1 MKITDSAVRR
11 RLATSAIALALT
23 VLGLYGLWRLP
34 VNFLPDMTYPM
45 VKLNIFWSGA
55 TPEEIERSLA
65 DPIERQMMTVDGLDF
80 LESSSIEGMYS
91 LIANFGYGVD
101 IDVAYQ
107 DATAALAR
115 VARRLPRDIDPPVIF
130 KADPSQIPILQLTVR
145 SDRWDLVQLRTWTEE
160 WLQDQILS
168 VSGVA
173 GTEIVGGLQ
182 REIRVHLRPDA
193 LEKYGLTISTV
204 LKRLREENIEQFG
217 GRMTVGPQEII
228 ARTLGEYASLDD
240 IRNLVLLR
248 EGAAKVFLRDV
259 AEVVDAHREA
269 RVITRLDRQPAVKLS
284 VLKQADANTVEVARA
299 VEKRLVE
306 LKAGLPAG
314 VELGMV
320 ENQGSYV
327 TDALKGVQTAA
338 VEAAILVVLIVWL
351 FLGSWRPVVVIAVAL
366 PLILVMNFGLMQLA
380 GFSLNIFS
388 LGGLV
393 IAIGVLVDNSILVIE
408 AISRRRE
415 ERPEQPIN
423 ALVVQA
429 TADIGP
435 AVIASTLAFLA
446 LFVPFLLVPG
456 LVSLMFRELIL
467 VIAGIVLISLAT
479 AVTLTPM
486 LTATMLGGAK
496 EGQGKSRFERFF
508 DRVTEVY
515 GRGLERVLDHRY
527 WVLAVFIGAAVA
539 GGFAM
544 VKLGSEFLPQ
554 MDDGRILV
562 KVKLPTGAALAET
575 DRVLRDI
582 EQRIGGDPRIDSLF
596 AMAGGKAV
604 GTVTFEI
611 ANEGELNLQLTPPE
625 ARGIS
630 TQNYL
635 AELRPIVAQVPA
647 PGGKVT
653 IAQTKVK
660 GLRKLGDADIEV
672 KIQGAEITAL
682 FDLARQIAQ
691 TMNGLQHFTNV
702 YVAMDLSKP
711 EYQVKVD
718 RARAAELGVS
728 ATEVADSLRT
738 LVAGTVATRWREG
751 DTDYDIRV
759 MVPEARV
766 SQRGDLENL
775 RINTAQGGAVRLIDL
790 AQVRAATGPVEI
802 VREDQVKTVI
812 VRGDATGVSVGDAL
826 TELQAAMA
834 QAKVPPGY
842 QLSYGG
848 QAQMMSEMARDVLMI
863 LGFAVFFS
871 FIVLAVQF
879 DSLKLPTLILG
890 SVPFCLAGSAGLL
903 LLTGKPL
910 GATVVIGVLV
920 VLAAV
925 VNAGVLLF
933 TYARVLQD
941 EERASVRDAI
951 LKAAMLRLRPRI
963 MVTTAILVGLVPLAL
978 ALEAGG
984 DMLQPMAIAA
994 IGGLLM
1000 ENVVSL
1006 FLMPALYLMAN
1017 RETEAGEMTHRTCD
1031 EQVLAAPP
1039 TTRLIEDEK

>member
-1 MKITDSAVRR
+1 
-11 RLATSAIALALT
+11 
-23 VLGLYGLWRLP
+23 
-34 VNFLPDMTYPM
+34 MTYPM
-45 VKLNIFWSGA
+45 VKLNIYWSGA

-65 DPIERQMMTVDGLDF
+65 DPIERQMMTVDGLDY

-101 IDVAYQ
+101 INIAYQ

-115 VARRLPRDIDPPVIF
+115 VARKLPKDIDPPVIF

-145 SDRWDLVQLRTWTEE
+145 SDRLDLVKLRTWTDE

-168 VSGVA
+168 VPGVA

-182 REIRVHLRPDA
+182 REIRVHLKPDA
-193 LEKYGLTISTV
+193 LEKYGLTISAV
-204 LKRLREENIEQFG
+204 LKRLREENVQQFG
-217 GRMTVGPQEII
+217 GRVTVGPQEII
-228 ARTLGEYASLDD
+228 ARTMGEYASLED
-240 IRNLVLLR
+240 IRNVVLLR
-248 EGAAKVFLRDV
+248 DGAARVYLRDV
-259 AEVVDAHREA
+259 AEVVDSHREA

-299 VEKRLVE
+299 VNKRLDE
-306 LKAGLPAG
+306 LKSGLPQG
-314 VELGMV
+314 ISLGMV
-320 ENQGSYV
+320 ENQGTYV

-338 VEAAILVVLIVWL
+338 AEAAVLVVLIVWL
-351 FLGSWRPVVVIAVAL
+351 FLGSWRQVVVIAVAL
-366 PLILVMNFGLMQLA
+366 PLILIMNFGLMQLA

-408 AISRRRE
+408 AISRQRE
-415 ERPEQPIN
+415 EHPEQPIN
-423 ALVVQA
+423 ELVTTA

-435 AVIASTLAFLA
+435 AVVASTLAFLA

-456 LVSLMFRELIL
+456 LVSLLFKELIL

-486 LTATMLGGAK
+486 LTAVLLGSAAK
-496 EGQGKSRFERFF
+496 IQAKGRFEALF
-508 DRVTEVY
+508 DRITLTY
-515 GRGLERVLDHRY
+515 GRWLERVLDYRY
-527 WVLAVFIGAAVA
+527 PALAVFIAAALA
-539 GGFAM
+539 GGFATT
-544 VKLGSEFLPQ
+544 KLGSEFLPQ
-554 MDDGRILV
+554 MDDGRILI
-562 KVKLPTGAALAET
+562 KVKLPTGASLAET

-582 EQRIGGDPRIDSLF
+582 EQRIGDDKRIESLF

-611 ANEGELNLQLTPPE
+611 ANEGEINIQLLPRA

-630 TQNYL
+630 TEDYI
-635 AELRPIVAQVPA
+635 AELRPIVAKVPA

-653 IAQTKVK
+653 VAQTKVK
-660 GLRKLGDADIEV
+660 GMRKLGDADIEV
-672 KIQGAEITAL
+672 KIKGADMAQL
-682 FDLARQIAQ
+682 FDLARNIAK
-691 TMNGLQHFTNV
+691 TMNELKHFTNV

-718 RARAAELGVS
+718 RARAAEMGVS
-728 ATEVADSLRT
+728 VADVADTLRT
-738 LVAGTVATRWREG
+738 LVSGTVATRLREG
-751 DTDYDIRV
+751 NYDYDIRV
-759 MVPEARV
+759 MMPETRV
-766 SQRGDLENL
+766 SNRADLENL
-775 RINTAQGGAVRLIDL
+775 SIATALGGSVRLIDL
-790 AQVRAATGPVEI
+790 AQVRPATGPVEI
-802 VREDQVKTVI
+802 VREDQVREVI
-812 VRGDATGVSVGDAL
+812 VRGDAAGASVGEAL
-826 TELQAAMA
+826 AELQAAL
-834 QAKVPPGY
+834 AKEAVPPGY

-848 QAQMMSEMARDVLMI
+848 QAQMMSEMTRAVLLI
-863 LGFAVFFS
+863 LVFAVFFS

-879 DSLKLPTLILG
+879 NSVKLPALILG

-910 GATVVIGVLV
+910 GATVIIGVLV

-941 EERASVRDAI
+941 EEHIPVRDAI
-951 LKAAMLRLRPRI
+951 LKAAKLRLRPRI
-963 MVTTAILVGLVPLAL
+963 MVTTAILIGLVPLAL

-1000 ENVVSL
+1000 ENFVSL

-1017 RETEAGEMTHRTCD
+1017 PAKAAKG
-1031 EQVLAAPP
+1031 VLQ
-1039 TTRLIEDEK
+1039 

>member
-1 MKITDSAVRR
+1 MKITDSSVRR
-11 RLATSAIALALT
+11 RLATSAIVLALT
-23 VLGLYGLWRLP
+23 VLGMYGLWRLP
-34 VNFLPDMTYPM
+34 VNFLPEMTYPM
-45 VKLNIFWSGA
+45 VKLNIYWSGA

-65 DPIERQMMTVDGLDF
+65 DPIERQMMTVDGLDY

-115 VARRLPRDIDPPVIF
+115 VARKLPKDIEPPVIF

-145 SDRWDLVQLRTWTEE
+145 SDRWDLVQLRTWTDE

-168 VSGVA
+168 VPGVA

-182 REIRVHLRPDA
+182 REIRVHLKPDA
-193 LEKYGLTISTV
+193 LEKYGLTISAV
-204 LKRLREENIEQFG
+204 LRRLREENIEQFG

-228 ARTLGEYASLDD
+228 ARTMGEFASLDD
-240 IRNLVLLR
+240 IRNIVLLR
-248 EGAAKVFLRDV
+248 DGAAKVFLRDV
-259 AEVVDAHREA
+259 AEVVDSHREA

-284 VLKQADANTVEVARA
+284 VLKQADANTVEVSRA
-299 VEKRLVE
+299 VEKRLAE
-306 LKAGLPAG
+306 LTSGLPQG
-314 VELGMV
+314 VALGMV
-320 ENQGSYV
+320 ENQGTYV
-327 TDALKGVQTAA
+327 VDALKGVQIAA

-351 FLGSWRPVVVIAVAL
+351 FLGSWRQVVVIAVAL
-366 PLILVMNFGLMQLA
+366 PLILIVNFGLMQLA

-415 ERPEQPIN
+415 EHPEQPIN
-423 ALVVQA
+423 ELVIAA

-435 AVIASTLAFLA
+435 AVVASTLAFLA

-456 LVSLMFRELIL
+456 LVSLLFRELIL

-479 AVTLTPM
+479 AVSLTPM
-486 LTATMLGGAK
+486 LTAALLGGVAK
-496 EGQGKSRFERFF
+496 VRAKGRFEAIFE
-508 DRVTEVY
+508 RVTEGY
-515 GRGLERVLDHRY
+515 GRWLARLLDYRY
-527 WVLAVFIGAAVA
+527 LVLAGFIVAAVA
-539 GGFAM
+539 GGFVM
-544 VKLGSEFLPQ
+544 VRLGSEFLPQ

-582 EQRIGGDPRIDSLF
+582 EQRIGGDKRIESLF

-611 ANEGELNLQLTPPE
+611 ANEGEINIQLLPREKRT
-625 ARGIS
+625 IS
-630 TQNYL
+630 TREYI
-635 AELRPIVAQVPA
+635 AELRPIVAKVPA

-653 IAQTKVK
+653 VAQTKVK

-672 KIQGAEITAL
+672 KIQGAEITQL
-682 FDLARQIAQ
+682 FDLARKIAQ
-691 TMNGLQHFTNV
+691 TMNGLKHFTNV

-718 RARAAELGVS
+718 RARAAEMGVS
-728 ATEVADSLRT
+728 VVDVADTLRT
-738 LVAGTVATRWREG
+738 LVSGTVATRLREG
-751 DTDYDIRV
+751 DYDYDIRV
-759 MVPEARV
+759 MVPETQVGNRT
-766 SQRGDLENL
+766 DLENV
-775 RINTAQGGAVRLIDL
+775 RISTAQGSSVRLIDL
-790 AQVRAATGPVEI
+790 AQVLPATGPVEI
-802 VREDQVKTVI
+802 VREDQVKMVI
-812 VRGDATGVSVGDAL
+812 VRGDASGVSVGEAL
-826 TELQAAMA
+826 TELRTAMA
-834 QAKVPPGY
+834 KESVPSGY

-848 QAQMMSEMARDVLMI
+848 QAQMMSEMTQSVLLI
-863 LGFAVFFS
+863 LAFALFFS

-879 DSLKLPTLILG
+879 NSVKLPALILG

-910 GATVVIGVLV
+910 GATVIIGVLV

-941 EERASVRDAI
+941 EERIPVRDAI
-951 LKAAMLRLRPRI
+951 LKAAKLRLRPRI
-963 MVTTAILVGLVPLAL
+963 MVTTAILIGLVPLAL

-1000 ENVVSL
+1000 ENFVSL
-1006 FLMPALYLMAN
+1006 FLMPVMYVMAD
-1017 RETEAGEMTHRTCD
+1017 REQGR
-1031 EQVLAAPP
+1031 P
-1039 TTRLIEDEK
+1039 

>member
-1 MKITDSAVRR
+1 MKITDSSVRR
-11 RLATSAIALALT
+11 RLATSAIVLALT
-23 VLGLYGLWRLP
+23 VLGMYGLWRLP
-34 VNFLPDMTYPM
+34 VNFLPEMTYPM
-45 VKLNIFWSGA
+45 VKLNIYWSGA

-65 DPIERQMMTVDGLDF
+65 DPIERQMMTVDGLDY

-115 VARRLPRDIDPPVIF
+115 VARKLPKDIEPPVIF

-145 SDRWDLVQLRTWTEE
+145 SDRWDLVQLRTWTDE

-168 VSGVA
+168 VPGVA

-182 REIRVHLRPDA
+182 REIRVHLKPDA
-193 LEKYGLTISTV
+193 LEKYGLTISAV
-204 LKRLREENIEQFG
+204 LRRLREENIEQFG

-228 ARTLGEYASLDD
+228 ARTMGEFASLDD
-240 IRNLVLLR
+240 IRNIVLLR
-248 EGAAKVFLRDV
+248 DGAAKVFLRDV
-259 AEVVDAHREA
+259 AEVVDSHREA

-284 VLKQADANTVEVARA
+284 VLKQADANTVEVSRA
-299 VEKRLVE
+299 VEKRLAE
-306 LKAGLPAG
+306 LKSGLPQG
-314 VELGMV
+314 VALGTV
-320 ENQGSYV
+320 ENQGTYV
-327 TDALKGVQTAA
+327 VDALKGVQIAA

-351 FLGSWRPVVVIAVAL
+351 FLGSWRQVVVIAVAL
-366 PLILVMNFGLMQLA
+366 PLILIVNFGLMQLA

-415 ERPEQPIN
+415 EHPEQPIN
-423 ALVVQA
+423 ELVIAA

-435 AVIASTLAFLA
+435 AVVASTLAFLA

-456 LVSLMFRELIL
+456 LVSLLFRELIL

-479 AVTLTPM
+479 AVSLTPM
-486 LTATMLGGAK
+486 LTAALLGGVAK
-496 EGQGKSRFERFF
+496 VRAKGRFEAIFE
-508 DRVTEVY
+508 RVTEGY
-515 GRGLERVLDHRY
+515 GRWLARLLDYRY
-527 WVLAVFIGAAVA
+527 LVLAGFIVAAVA
-539 GGFAM
+539 GGFVM
-544 VKLGSEFLPQ
+544 VRLGSEFLPQ

-582 EQRIGGDPRIDSLF
+582 EQRIGGDKRIESLF

-611 ANEGELNLQLTPPE
+611 ANEGEINIQLLPREKRT
-625 ARGIS
+625 IS
-630 TQNYL
+630 TREYI
-635 AELRPIVAQVPA
+635 AELRPIVAKVPA

-653 IAQTKVK
+653 VAQTKVK

-672 KIQGAEITAL
+672 KIQGAEITQL
-682 FDLARQIAQ
+682 FDLARKIAQ
-691 TMNGLQHFTNV
+691 TMNGLKHFTNV

-718 RARAAELGVS
+718 RARAAEMGVS
-728 ATEVADSLRT
+728 VVDVADTLRT
-738 LVAGTVATRWREG
+738 LVSGTVATRLREG
-751 DTDYDIRV
+751 DYDYDIRV
-759 MVPEARV
+759 MVPEAQVGNRT
-766 SQRGDLENL
+766 DLENV
-775 RINTAQGGAVRLIDL
+775 RISTAQGSSVRLIDL
-790 AQVRAATGPVEI
+790 AQVLPATGPVEI
-802 VREDQVKTVI
+802 VREDQVKMVI
-812 VRGDATGVSVGDAL
+812 VRGDASGVSVGEAL
-826 TELQAAMA
+826 TELRTAMA
-834 QAKVPPGY
+834 KESVPSGY

-848 QAQMMSEMARDVLMI
+848 QAQMMSEMTQSVLLI
-863 LGFAVFFS
+863 LAFALFFS

-879 DSLKLPTLILG
+879 NSVKLPALILG

-910 GATVVIGVLV
+910 GATVIIGVLV

-941 EERASVRDAI
+941 EERIPVRDAI
-951 LKAAMLRLRPRI
+951 LKAAKLRLRPRI
-963 MVTTAILVGLVPLAL
+963 MVTTAILIGLVPLAL

-1000 ENVVSL
+1000 ENFVSL
-1006 FLMPALYLMAN
+1006 FLMPVMYVMAD
-1017 RETEAGEMTHRTCD
+1017 REQGR
-1031 EQVLAAPP
+1031 P
-1039 TTRLIEDEK
+1039 

>member
-1 MKITDSAVRR
+1 MKITDYSVRR
-11 RLATSAIALALT
+11 RLATGAIVLALA

-45 VKLNIFWSGA
+45 VKLNIFWPGA
-55 TPEEIERSLA
+55 TPEEIERGIA
-65 DPIERQMMTVDGLDF
+65 DPIERQMMTVDGLDY

-107 DATAALAR
+107 DAAASLAR
-115 VARRLPRDIDPPVIF
+115 VARKLPKDIDPPVIF

-145 SDRWDLVQLRTWTEE
+145 SDRWDLVQLRTWTDE

-168 VSGVA
+168 VPGVA
-173 GTEIVGGLQ
+173 GTEIVGGLV
-182 REIRVHLRPDA
+182 REIRVHLKPDA

-217 GRMTVGPQEII
+217 GRMTVGPQEIV
-228 ARTLGEYASLDD
+228 ARTMGEFASLDD

-248 EGAAKVFLRDV
+248 DGAARVYLRDV
-259 AEVVDAHREA
+259 AEVVDSHREA

-284 VLKQADANTVEVARA
+284 VMKQADANTVEVAHA
-299 VEKRLVE
+299 VDKRLAE
-306 LKAGLPAG
+306 IKAGLPAG

-320 ENQGSYV
+320 ENQGTYV

-338 VEAAILVVLIVWL
+338 AEAAVLVVLIVWL
-351 FLGSWRPVVVIAVAL
+351 FLGSWRQVVVIAVAL
-366 PLILVMNFGLMQLA
+366 PLILIMNFGLMQLA

-415 ERPEQPIN
+415 EHPEQPIN
-423 ALVVQA
+423 ELVSTA

-435 AVIASTLAFLA
+435 AVVASTLAFLA

-456 LVSLMFRELIL
+456 LVSLLFRELIL

-486 LTATMLGGAK
+486 LTAALLGRLGHN
-496 EGQGKSRFERFF
+496 QTKSRFERLF
-508 DRVTEVY
+508 DRVTEAY
-515 GRGLERVLDHRY
+515 GRLLTHLLDHRY
-527 WVLAVFIGAAVA
+527 LVLVVFVAAAVA

-544 VKLGSEFLPQ
+544 LKLGSEFLPQ

-582 EQRIGGDPRIDSLF
+582 EAKLGGDKRIESLF

-604 GTVTFEI
+604 GTVTFEV

-625 ARGIS
+625 ARKIS
-630 TQNYL
+630 TQDYL
-635 AELRPIVAQVPA
+635 AEIRPLVAKVPA

-653 IAQTKVK
+653 VSQTKVK
-660 GLRKLGDADIEV
+660 GMRKLGDADIEV
-672 KIQGAEITAL
+672 KIQGAEITQL
-682 FDLARQIAQ
+682 FDLARKIAV
-691 TMNGLQHFTNV
+691 TMNGLNHFTNV

-711 EYQVKVD
+711 EYQIRVD
-718 RARAAELGVS
+718 RARAAELGVTV
-728 ATEVADSLRT
+728 AEVADSLRT
-738 LVAGTVATRWREG
+738 LVAGSVPTRLREG
-751 DTDYDIRV
+751 EGGNSADYDIRV
-759 MVPEARV
+759 MVPETRV
-766 SQRGDLENL
+766 RHRGDLEDL
-775 RINTAQGGAVRLIDL
+775 RIATAQGGSVRLADL
-790 AQVRAATGPVEI
+790 ARVEPATGPVEI
-802 VREDQVKTVI
+802 VREDQVKMVI
-812 VRGDATGVSVGDAL
+812 VRGDASGVSVGEAL
-826 TELQAAMA
+826 AELQTAMA
-834 QAKVPPGY
+834 KESVPPGY

-848 QAQMMSEMARDVLMI
+848 QAQMMSEMTRSVLLI
-863 LGFAVFFS
+863 LGFALFFS

-879 DSLKLPTLILG
+879 NSLKLPALILG

-910 GATVVIGVLV
+910 GATVIIGVLV

-933 TYARVLQD
+933 TYARVLQTG
-941 EERASVRDAI
+941 EGLTVRDAI
-951 LKAAMLRLRPRI
+951 LKSAQLRLRPI
-963 MVTTAILVGLVPLAL
+963 VMVTSAILIGLVPLAL

-1000 ENVVSL
+1000 ENFVAL
-1006 FLMPALYLMAN
+1006 YLMPVLYLMAN
-1017 RETEAGEMTHRTCD
+1017 RDR
-1031 EQVLAAPP
+1031 AALPA
-1039 TTRLIEDEK
+1039 TKE

>member
-1 MKITDSAVRR
+1 MKITDYAVRR
-11 RLATSAIALALT
+11 RLATSAIVLALT
-23 VLGLYGLWRLP
+23 VLGLYGLMRLP

-45 VKLNIFWSGA
+45 VKLNIFWPGA
-55 TPEEIERSLA
+55 TPEEIERGIA
-65 DPIERQMMTVDGLDF
+65 EPIERQMMTVDGLDY

-107 DATAALAR
+107 DATASLAR
-115 VARRLPRDIDPPVIF
+115 VARRLPKDIDPPVIF

-145 SDRWDLVQLRTWTEE
+145 SDRWNLVQLRTWTDE

-168 VSGVA
+168 VPGVA
-173 GTEIVGGLQ
+173 GTEIVGGLV
-182 REIRVHLRPDA
+182 REIRVHLKPDA
-193 LEKYGLTISTV
+193 LEKYGLTIGAV

-217 GRMTVGPQEII
+217 GRMTVGPQEIV
-228 ARTLGEYASLDD
+228 ARTLGEFASLDE
-240 IRNLVLLR
+240 IRDLVLLR
-248 EGAAKVFLRDV
+248 DGAARVYLRDV
-259 AEVVDAHREA
+259 AEVVDSHREA

-299 VEKRLVE
+299 VDKRLAE
-306 LKAGLPAG
+306 IKAGLPAG

-320 ENQGSYV
+320 ENQGTYV

-338 VEAAILVVLIVWL
+338 AEAAVLVVLIVWL
-351 FLGSWRPVVVIAVAL
+351 FLGSWRQVVVIAVAL
-366 PLILVMNFGLMQLA
+366 PLILILNFGLMQLA

-415 ERPEQPIN
+415 EHPEQPIN
-423 ALVVQA
+423 ELVTAA

-435 AVIASTLAFLA
+435 AVVAATLAFLA

-456 LVSLMFRELIL
+456 LVSLLFRELIL

-479 AVTLTPM
+479 AVSLTPM
-486 LTATMLGGAK
+486 LTAALLGRGSHS
-496 EGQGKSRFERFF
+496 QTKSRFERLF
-508 DRVTEVY
+508 DRITEAY
-515 GRGLERVLDHRY
+515 ARLLSRLLDHRY
-527 WVLAVFIGAAVA
+527 SVLAVFVAIAVA
-539 GGFAM
+539 GGYAM

-575 DRVLRDI
+575 DRVLREI
-582 EQRIGGDPRIDSLF
+582 ENKLGDDKRIESLF

-604 GTVTFEI
+604 GTVTFEV

-625 ARGIS
+625 ARKIS
-630 TQNYL
+630 TQDYL
-635 AELRPIVAQVPA
+635 AEIRPIVAKVPA

-653 IAQTKVK
+653 VSQTKVK
-660 GLRKLGDADIEV
+660 GMRKLGDADIEV
-672 KIQGAEITAL
+672 KIQGAEINQL
-682 FDLARQIAQ
+682 FDLARKIAQ

-711 EYQVKVD
+711 EYQISVD
-718 RARAAELGVS
+718 RARAAELGVTV
-728 ATEVADSLRT
+728 AEVADSLRT
-738 LVAGTVATRWREG
+738 LVAGSVPTRLREG
-751 DTDYDIRV
+751 DNDYDIRV
-759 MVPEARV
+759 MVPETRV
-766 SQRGDLENL
+766 RHRGDLEDL
-775 RINTAQGGAVRLIDL
+775 RIATAQGGSVRLADL
-790 AQVRAATGPVEI
+790 ARVEPATGPVEI
-802 VREDQVKTVI
+802 VREDQVKLVI
-812 VRGDATGVSVGDAL
+812 VRGDASGVSVGEAL
-826 TELQAAMA
+826 AELQTAMA
-834 QAKVPPGY
+834 KESVPPGY

-848 QAQMMSEMARDVLMI
+848 QAQMMGEMTRDVLLI
-863 LGFAVFFS
+863 LGFALFFS

-879 DSLKLPTLILG
+879 NSLKLPALILG

-910 GATVVIGVLV
+910 GATVIIGVLV

-941 EERASVRDAI
+941 GEGLTVRDAI
-951 LKAAMLRLRPRI
+951 LQSAKLRLRPI
-963 MVTTAILVGLVPLAL
+963 VMVTSAILIGLVPLAL

-1000 ENVVSL
+1000 ENFVAL
-1006 FLMPALYLMAN
+1006 FLMPVLYLIAN
-1017 RETEAGEMTHRTCD
+1017 RDASGLMATNEA
-1031 EQVLAAPP
+1031 
-1039 TTRLIEDEK
+1039 